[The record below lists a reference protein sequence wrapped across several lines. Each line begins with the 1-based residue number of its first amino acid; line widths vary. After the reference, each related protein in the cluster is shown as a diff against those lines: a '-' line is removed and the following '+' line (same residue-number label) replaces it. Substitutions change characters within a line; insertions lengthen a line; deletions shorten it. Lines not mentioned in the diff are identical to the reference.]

1 VLAQLV
7 DCKQPQRDS
16 FNQYVK
22 DRIDSLDKE
31 LQDGTWASSDEYKDY
46 DECRL
51 NALLD
56 NIKDYK
62 TASIKY
68 YCGVALEYCSSTS
81 REETCI
87 LQKLYFFAC
96 DKPFIPFEM
105 KSSDCSTIFA
115 L

>member
-1 VLAQLV
+1 LKVLALCFALLISSSVLAQLV
-7 DCKQPQRDS
+7 DCKQP
-16 FNQYVK
+16 
-22 DRIDSLDKE
+22 
-31 LQDGTWASSDEYKDY
+31 QDGTWASSDEYKDY